1 MKTRISLFIVICL
14 SGIFAACN
22 PEKSVTPT
30 PQGDPLV
37 PTVEILNT
45 TVPSPTPQSEPATPT
60 PEIFNALDPSP
71 TPSGSELPL
80 TCQVTDLNVQID
92 RSNGYCFAYPKRFR
106 FDNQPIFNVMA
117 VQGPPVGS
125 STEPVFT
132 TFYVETAS
140 SAPGQTLDQQVDA
153 FLKEFTTV
161 DPASLS
167 RTKITLDGEE
177 AILVDQVPGYLSW
190 RIVFA
195 AHDGRLYHLM
205 YWPVDV
211 PEAQTDLEELYQ
223 TTLNSY
229 AYITPTQ
236 GLEGNAPQEVALNVD
251 GVAQGFTSQVYEAV
265 PASQDS
271 PWWVPM
277 PQHLQLTLQGYPVSN
292 HLKQPQ
298 IFVYPVKDLE
308 VNEVATQFAGSL
320 QALLQGQ
327 PAGEELPYLPLDNS
341 AQMMVARR
349 KYLDF
354 MNGKGVSYLTQY
366 TQGIVPVNNHELVYT
381 YQGLTNDGK
390 YYVAVVMPVNLA
402 SLPTEGNW
410 DGQEPPTGSDYTKN
424 MRDIVATLDEQQ
436 ASAFTPDLDK
446 LDTLVQSIEIKYNP

>member
-1 MKTRISLFIVICL
+1 MKTTISL
-14 SGIFAACN
+14 IFTLVVLLTSCK
-22 PEKSVTPT
+22 PGSPITPT
-30 PQGDPLV
+30 PHGDPLA
-37 PTVEILNT
+37 PTAEVLNT
-45 TVPSPTPQSEPATPT
+45 PVPSPTPQSEPATPT

-92 RSNGYCFAYPKRFR
+92 RPNGYCFAYPKRFR

-125 STEPVFT
+125 STEPVFA

-140 SAPGQTLDQQVDA
+140 STPSQTLDQQVEA

-167 RTKITLDGEE
+167 RTKLTLDGEE

-195 AHDGRLYHLM
+195 AHDGRLYRLM

-211 PEAQTDLEELYQ
+211 PEAQADLEELYQ
-223 TTLNSY
+223 TTLNSFSF
-229 AYITPTQ
+229 IPHTQ
-236 GLEGNAPQEVALNVD
+236 GLEGNAPQEVAVNVD
-251 GVAQGFTSQVYEAV
+251 GVAQGFTSQVNEAV

-277 PQHLQLTLQGYPVSN
+277 PQHLELTLQGYPVSN

-298 IFVYPVKDLE
+298 IFVYPVKDLD
-308 VNEVATQFAGSL
+308 VNEAASQVAGSL

-341 AQMMVARR
+341 AQMMVARQ

-354 MNGKGVSYLTQY
+354 KNGRGVSYLTQSA
-366 TQGIVPVNNHELVYT
+366 QGIVPVNNHELVYT

-402 SLPTEGNW
+402 SLPNEGDW
-410 DGQEPPTGSDYTKN
+410 DGQEPPTGSDYTKY
-424 MRDIVATLDEQQ
+424 MRDTVATLDQQQ

-446 LDTLVQSIEIKYNP
+446 LDALVQSIEVK